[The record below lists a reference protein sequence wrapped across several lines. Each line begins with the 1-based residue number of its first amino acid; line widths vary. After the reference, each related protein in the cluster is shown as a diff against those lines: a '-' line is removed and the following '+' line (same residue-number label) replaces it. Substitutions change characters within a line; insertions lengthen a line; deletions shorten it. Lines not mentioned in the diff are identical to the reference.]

1 MARRNLLALV
11 LACTTV
17 TLAGCTSNSRMSA
30 LLEQEKQS
38 FRNHWAQQIG
48 ASPTEMNRAFDASI
62 ANEIRTAREIT
73 DRVEDRVGLSED
85 VAMQKYLQAIAVKL
99 AKPLEGINGD
109 IEVVLL
115 NDDEINAFTPG
126 GGKILVKEGLLSLCN
141 TEAEVA
147 AVLAHELAHI
157 AMRHPRKLKQVSLAR
172 RAGDRFVES
181 ILPEGLKNGAI
192 EKLMRNSGRAT
203 LNVFVRNQEYQAD
216 SVGIDLLARAGYEP
230 NAMVSLQRS
239 LQYQVKQL
247 PRYVNIIYGNHPLSE
262 DRAVEAEKRISK
274 YYADMDGIVST
285 PAYNKLAKKYLA
297 RRSQVLAKR

>member
-230 NAMVSLQRS
+230 DAMVSLQRS